1 MEAFLATQLKT
12 INMVLLELSV
22 TLQKNQRYERR
33 NKVAFDGFKILY
45 NMYAK

>member
-12 INMVLLELSV
+12 INLVPLERSV

-33 NKVAFDGFKILY
+33 NQVAFDGFKILY
-45 NMYAK
+45 DMYAK